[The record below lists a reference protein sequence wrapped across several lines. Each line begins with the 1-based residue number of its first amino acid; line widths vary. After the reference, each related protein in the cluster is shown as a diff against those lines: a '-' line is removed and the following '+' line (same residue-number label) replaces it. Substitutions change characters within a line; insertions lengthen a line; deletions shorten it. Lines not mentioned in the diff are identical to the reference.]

1 MRYFIDFII
10 SKRLAFLFLFLAIV
24 VYGSFAYKNLPR
36 EEFPDI
42 QIPMIYISVNYE
54 GISPEDGEKMILKP
68 LENHLSSISGID
80 KLSSFAVEGHVS
92 IILEFEAGFN
102 PDVAMQDVRDKVD
115 RAKAELPIEAEEPI
129 FKEIIFSEFPVLNV
143 ILYGDIPEFSLV
155 ESARDLKDRIEGIS
169 QVLNVDI
176 AGDLEE
182 TVEIEID
189 PVRQLLNP

>member
-68 LENHLSSISGID
+68 H
-80 KLSSFAVEGHVS
+80 
-92 IILEFEAGFN
+92 
-102 PDVAMQDVRDKVD
+102 
-115 RAKAELPIEAEEPI
+115 
-129 FKEIIFSEFPVLNV
+129 
-143 ILYGDIPEFSLV
+143 
-155 ESARDLKDRIEGIS
+155 
-169 QVLNVDI
+169 
-176 AGDLEE
+176 
-182 TVEIEID
+182 
-189 PVRQLLNP
+189 